1 MATPVKAAEI
11 KNQKPNI
18 KECDTARQ
26 SRRISI
32 CLENYSD
39 AKSVI
44 QEVSVQSKQQMP
56 ALVPNLN
63 LAEAETERQIN
74 LVTLDQDFELAREK
88 SIKKNCM
95 PVVSAISETPTVD
108 VFEP

>member
-1 MATPVKAAEI
+1 MRAAEI
-11 KNQKPNI
+11 KNKKASI

-32 CLENYSD
+32 CLENESD

-74 LVTLDQDFELAREK
+74 HVTLDKDFELAREK

-95 PVVSAISETPTVD
+95 PVVSAMSKTPTVD
-108 VFEP
+108 AFEP